1 VTLAHGNNIAM
12 QQRGFS
18 ILEVLVVLV
27 IISIT
32 AMIGMSYMPRSSTNS
47 LHADGVRLTQLF
59 TLAQNYARQQGTP
72 ITWKPE
78 EQQFRFVLTERSL
91 QSLPDALRPRPW
103 LSPQAVQVTIE
114 PANEQ
119 VRFTSHW
126 LRPSHRVV
134 LDNGLDRLRIQKDPY
149 GNYEVLY

>member
-1 VTLAHGNNIAM
+1 M

-32 AMIGMSYMPRSSTNS
+32 AMVGISYMPQSSTNS
-47 LHADGVRLTQLF
+47 LHAEGIRLTQLF

-72 ITWKPE
+72 VVWKPE
-78 EQQFRFVLTERSL
+78 EQQFRFLLPERSL
-91 QSLPDALRPRPW
+91 QNLPDALRPRSW
-103 LSPQAVQVTIE
+103 LSSKAVQVSID

-126 LRPSHRVV
+126 LRPPQRIV
-134 LDNGLDRLRIQKDPY
+134 LDNGLDRLQIQKDTY